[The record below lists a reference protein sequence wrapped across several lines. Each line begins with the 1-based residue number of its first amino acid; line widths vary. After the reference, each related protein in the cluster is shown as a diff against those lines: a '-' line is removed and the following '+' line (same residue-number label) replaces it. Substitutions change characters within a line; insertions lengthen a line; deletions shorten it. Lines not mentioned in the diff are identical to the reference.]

1 MKTYHIQVK
10 DHPEYYLC
18 IRNDGILCIS
28 TQSGL
33 WSVEGG
39 IIKTPVP
46 ISIPISIIIPKERLI
61 VAYNEIPYTMEDGKI
76 IIHSH
81 MLNIF
86 QNTLENLQE
95 VGLYDKEDSTF
106 ETQWVINEVEE
117 SKPKE

>member
-18 IRNDGILCIS
+18 IRNDGVLCIS
-28 TQSGL
+28 TQAVI

-39 IIKTPVP
+39 IIKTPIP
-46 ISIPISIIIPKERLI
+46 ISMPISIIIPKERLI
-61 VAYNEIPYTMEDGKI
+61 VSYNELQYTMEDGKI
-76 IIHSH
+76 IIHDHVLS
-81 MLNIF
+81 IF

-95 VGLYDKEDSTF
+95 VGLYNKEDSTF

-117 SKPKE
+117 